1 MLPTGTPLVAAISVL
16 DVLSK
21 DQRHTVTD
29 ISVSSANL
37 VTLKLGKVTVVW
49 GGASEPQLKVDLEEG
64 LDEDEAAAR
73 IMEVLHG

>member
-1 MLPTGTPLVAAISVL
+1 MLPTGDALVAAISVL

-49 GGASEPQLKVDLEEG
+49 GGASEPQLKV
-64 LDEDEAAAR
+64 
-73 IMEVLHG
+73 EVMTVLLGQRACGPST